1 MTKNLIKELQQRIA
15 EIISKYGLEN
25 LDISK
30 LEGAESLDELKDAK
44 QFLKEE
50 PSNDKKQEDEQAN
63 YKGNDSS
70 FKVEENEDGSFT
82 ARGSNGSIIKA
93 PNFEELN
100 RQVLS
105 SMKETSI
112 NAGKE
117 PKVTFRSPDE
127 DRRTVFAKSAVLE
140 HGITIGKG
148 STVPQDVGFWKD
160 LKSEYLKDKTHS
172 EEEWN
177 KMTRFVP
184 DEVMGRS
191 KEESAK
197 NQKLIFD
204 LDTKRMNAGLAK
216 NQSPKTTNVQKPNI
230 PKGKEN
236 ALLDEML
243 KKRQR
248 GI

>member
-1 MTKNLIKELQQRIA
+1 MAENLVEKIRQKRA
-15 EIISKYGLEN
+15 EIVSKYGSEK
-25 LDISK
+25 LDMSK
-30 LEGAESLDELKDAK
+30 LEGAESLEELKDAK

-63 YKGNDSS
+63 YKGKDSS

-112 NAGKE
+112 KAGKE
-117 PKVTFRSPDE
+117 PRVTFRSPNE
-127 DRRTVFAKSAVLE
+127 DKRVVFAKSAVLE

-148 STVPQDVGFWKD
+148 STVPQDMEFWKD
-160 LKSEYLKDKTHS
+160 LKNEYLEDKNHT

-184 DEVMGRS
+184 DEVMGRT
-191 KEESAK
+191 KGESVK
-197 NQKLIFD
+197 NQKLIVD
-204 LDTKRMNAGLAK
+204 LDLKKKQSEQTKVVQPPKVPQK
-216 NQSPKTTNVQKPNI
+216 NNGN
-230 PKGKEN
+230 
-236 ALLDEML
+236 LLEEML
-243 KKRQR
+243 RRRQR
-248 GI
+248 GA